1 MQKKYHLILIL
12 SYLLIIC
19 ILIFYWIKQK
29 NNIKKQLYNA
39 TQLVHNTIPE
49 SLIDSAHN
57 RKDFPLLYY
66 DSLRNVLTKTA
77 EENKFNYLYVVISQ
91 KDSIFFVI
99 SSFKRQDILNNMIS
113 KYLSPYYY
121 YPSKIKKLDL
131 DKPIMYL
138 KYTDEY
144 GSFFSAFHYYVT
156 SNHNPY
162 IIGADYPLDVITTL
176 NWKFIFIILCVTI
189 VFVIILIFN
198 LSDYRHLRK
207 IKQ

>member
-1 MQKKYHLILIL
+1 MQKKYYFVLII
-12 SYLLIIC
+12 SYLLIIF
-19 ILIFYWIKQK
+19 ILIIFWISQK
-29 NNIKKQLYNA
+29 NNIKKQLLEA
-39 TQLVHNTIPE
+39 TKFVNNIVPE
-49 SLIDSAHN
+49 ALIDSAHN

-66 DSLRNVLTKTA
+66 DSLRNILNKTA
-77 EENKFNYLYVVISQ
+77 DENKFDYLYVIIPQ
-91 KDSIFFVI
+91 KDSILFVI
-99 SSFKRQDILNNMIS
+99 SSYKRDDILNNMIS

-121 YPSKIKKLDL
+121 YPAKIKKLDL

-144 GSFFSAFHYYVT
+144 GSFYTAFHYYVT

-162 IIGADYPLDVITTL
+162 IIGADYPLYVITTL

-189 VFVIILIFN
+189 IYVLILIFN
-198 LSDYRHLRK
+198 LSDNRNLRK

>member
-1 MQKKYHLILIL
+1 MQKKYYLILIL

-77 EENKFNYLYVVISQ
+77 EENKFNYLYVVIAQ

-176 NWKFIFIILCVTI
+176 NWKFIFIILAVTI
-189 VFVIILIFN
+189 IFILAMLLNFN
-198 LSDYRHLRK
+198 REYK
-207 IKQ
+207 IKK